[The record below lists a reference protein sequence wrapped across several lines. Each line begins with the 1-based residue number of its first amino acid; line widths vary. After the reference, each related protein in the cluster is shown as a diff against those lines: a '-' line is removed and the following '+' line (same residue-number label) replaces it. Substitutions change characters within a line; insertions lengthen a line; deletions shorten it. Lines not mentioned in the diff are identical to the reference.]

1 MKTLRNVRRWCEWF
15 CIVAFAISAV
25 MHICAGNRNAATPSV
40 CAAIWAGL
48 AKAANNE
55 SDFWRRRYCH
65 AAGID
70 EQEGEA

>member
-15 CIVAFAISAV
+15 CIWMFAMSAV
-25 MHICAGNRNAATPSV
+25 LSAYEGDWRAALAWTCASIWTV
-40 CAAIWAGL
+40 CAKIASAD
-48 AKAANNE
+48 

-70 EQEGEA
+70 EAEGEA